1 VNLLQ
6 YNVAVVKDTAT
17 SWMFRG
23 RSVGEAVFFN
33 ARIKIFQLILSIVF
47 RGEAMDERIM
57 RKILVVDD
65 EPSIRDLLRVILES
79 RGFEVTEADNGLTA
93 LRVFQAEDPDMVIL
107 DVMMP
112 KMDGLEC
119 CRRLRDITDRPI
131 LMLTAKGEDYD
142 QVNGLDC
149 GADDYVIKP
158 FTPMVLVARMEALM
172 RRSDKES
179 RARSVFGNLKID
191 ASGREAFVDGERI
204 AMSRKEYDLLKYL
217 ADNYNISLNRDQ
229 ILESVWGYDYLG
241 SSNTVDTH
249 INRLRN
255 KLGRCGGYIAT
266 LRGYGYRFEVD
277 P

>member
-1 VNLLQ
+1 
-6 YNVAVVKDTAT
+6 
-17 SWMFRG
+17 
-23 RSVGEAVFFN
+23 
-33 ARIKIFQLILSIVF
+33 
-47 RGEAMDERIM
+47 MDAQKAKR
-57 RKILVVDD
+57 ILVVDD

-79 RGFEVTEADNGLTA
+79 RGFKVIEAGNGLEA
-93 LRVFQAEDPDMVIL
+93 LHVFETYQPDMVIL

-112 KMDGLEC
+112 QMDGMEC
-119 CRRLRDITDRPI
+119 CRRLRAITDSPI

-142 QVNGLDC
+142 QVSGLDC

-158 FTPMVLVARMEALM
+158 FTPMVLVARMEALL

-179 RARSVFGNLKID
+179 RARTVFGGMRID
-191 ASGREAFVDGERI
+191 VNGREVFVDEERLTL
-204 AMSRKEYDLLKYL
+204 SRKEYDLLKYL

-266 LRGYGYRFEVD
+266 LRGYGYKFEVES
-277 P
+277 